1 MRVLSP
7 HENRDSSLGP
17 GAVGVLYEKSA
28 YATSAAIRIPT
39 MRNSLIFL
47 YMRYSVSYKPRRR
60 LNISLVLEWHAEIL
74 RVPMGWTA
82 HWQLSDTLIHAS
94 HCEYVV
100 VEVLV
105 TALHDEPVDCRLVV
119 GDDHVRGHV

>member
-1 MRVLSP
+1 MRPFLKLELQFEL
-7 HENRDSSLGP
+7 H
-17 GAVGVLYEKSA
+17 SA
-28 YATSAAIRIPT
+28 LTALTL
-39 MRNSLIFL
+39 RNLFL
-47 YMRYSVSYKPRRR
+47 YMKYSVSYKPRRR
-60 LNISLVLEWHAEIL
+60 LNTSLVLEWHAEIL
-74 RVPMGWTA
+74 RVPTGWTA
-82 HWQLSDTLIHAS
+82 HWQLSYTLMHAS